1 VTVGAAGSSA
11 IKHAL
16 DLAGAYLRSQPEA
29 ALIQAEAVLKELPG
43 FPPAELIACQAL
55 RRLGN
60 NSAAYTRLKQL
71 ARRESHVP
79 AVLWELAQ
87 AASEAGAA
95 TDAIAALRRLTG
107 LQPIVA
113 GGWRLLA
120 AELRKLGQDADA
132 RLADLSCISASA
144 KDVELN
150 RAAAAMKNGRLE
162 DAKSI
167 LISRLES
174 CPEDAAATRLLGEVT
189 WRSGDMTEA
198 MILVRRAVELAPG
211 FDLARDFLIRL
222 LMQCNRLSEALEQA
236 EALIASPVA
245 NGGHTLLLASVLV
258 RIGDQGRARAI
269 YEDLLQKEPRQPQV
283 WQNLGHVLKTLG
295 EQSQAITAYRQ
306 AVAQQPTMGEAWWSL
321 ANLKTVKLTH
331 EDIATMEGALLS
343 LDSDDDKMKDDV
355 FHLHFALGKALE
367 DGGAYEASFQHYDRG
382 NRLRRSLVAYDA
394 DEFLEEV
401 QAVQQTFDASF
412 FRSMS
417 TDGCLSD
424 APIFV
429 VGLPRSGSTLVEQ
442 ILASH
447 SLIEGTMELPEMMII
462 ASRLQARVDAGE
474 FGSYREMIL
483 SLTDADR
490 RRLGGEYMDQT
501 KVHRKT
507 DKPFFLDKM
516 PNNWQHVGLIKFL
529 LPNARIIDVRRHPMA
544 CCFSGWKQHFAR
556 GQAFSYDLVEIGRY
570 YNDYVARMRSHD
582 TAAPGHVHRVVYE
595 RLVDGTQAEVERMLD
610 YLGLPLEESCL
621 AFWLN
626 TRVVR
631 TASSEQV
638 RQPIFRSGLDQ
649 WRHYEAWLTPLTDVV
664 APLTTTYA
672 Q

>member
-1 VTVGAAGSSA
+1 
-11 IKHAL
+11 
-16 DLAGAYLRSQPEA
+16 
-29 ALIQAEAVLKELPG
+29 LI
-43 FPPAELIACQAL
+43 
-55 RRLGN
+55 
-60 NSAAYTRLKQL
+60 
-71 ARRESHVP
+71 
-79 AVLWELAQ
+79 
-87 AASEAGAA
+87 
-95 TDAIAALRRLTG
+95 
-107 LQPIVA
+107 
-113 GGWRLLA
+113 
-120 AELRKLGQDADA
+120 
-132 RLADLSCISASA
+132 
-144 KDVELN
+144 
-150 RAAAAMKNGRLE
+150 
-162 DAKSI
+162 
-167 LISRLES
+167 
-174 CPEDAAATRLLGEVT
+174 
-189 WRSGDMTEA
+189 
-198 MILVRRAVELAPG
+198 
-211 FDLARDFLIRL
+211 
-222 LMQCNRLSEALEQA
+222 
-236 EALIASPVA
+236 
-245 NGGHTLLLASVLV
+245 
-258 RIGDQGRARAI
+258 
-269 YEDLLQKEPRQPQV
+269 
-283 WQNLGHVLKTLG
+283 
-295 EQSQAITAYRQ
+295 
-306 AVAQQPTMGEAWWSL
+306 
-321 ANLKTVKLTH
+321 
-331 EDIATMEGALLS
+331 
-343 LDSDDDKMKDDV
+343 
-355 FHLHFALGKALE
+355 
-367 DGGAYEASFQHYDRG
+367 
-382 NRLRRSLVAYDA
+382 
-394 DEFLEEV
+394 
-401 QAVQQTFDASF
+401 
-412 FRSMS
+412 
-417 TDGCLSD
+417 
-424 APIFV
+424 
-429 VGLPRSGSTLVEQ
+429 EQ

-501 KVHRKT
+501 RVHRKT

-595 RLVDGTQAEVERMLD
+595 RLVEGTQAEVERMLD

-649 WRHYEAWLTPLTDVV
+649 WRHYEAWLTPLADVV